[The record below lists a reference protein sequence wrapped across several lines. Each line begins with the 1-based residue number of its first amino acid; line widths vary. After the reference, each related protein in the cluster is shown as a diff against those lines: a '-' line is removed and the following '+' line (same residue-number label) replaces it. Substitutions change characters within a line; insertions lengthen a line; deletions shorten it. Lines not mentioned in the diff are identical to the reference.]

1 METHDKSDRW
11 FKYFLVASS
20 LYFFLHLIHAIAKG
34 AIL

>member
-11 FKYFLVASS
+11 FKPFLVVAF
-20 LYFFLHLIHAIAKG
+20 LYFIAHLIHAIAKG